1 MLSYVT
7 SSLLSLALPEGQ
19 VFFYLLIAC
28 KIINSCY
35 TLLWDLKMDWG
46 LFDRNAGENTL
57 LREEI
62 VYPQKVRIHTL
73 LVFMFYYLNIFKENS
88 PLHRRCVDLCA
99 LFEQAYYYCAI
110 IEDVILRFAWTIP
123 LSLGVVTTFP
133 NISDILATVLAPLEV
148 FRWVHQHIS
157 IYIH

>member
-1 MLSYVT
+1 VVDVVYKVKADHTLNLEEHHAAKFCLLISLMFSYVT

-62 VYPQKVRIHTL
+62 VYPQKVRIC
-73 LVFMFYYLNIFKENS
+73 MFYYLNILK
-88 PLHRRCVDLCA
+88 RTDLFTA
-99 LFEQAYYYCAI
+99 F
-110 IEDVILRFAWTIP
+110 T
-123 LSLGVVTTFP
+123 LSFC
-133 NISDILATVLAPLEV
+133 
-148 FRWVHQHIS
+148 
-157 IYIH
+157 

>member
-1 MLSYVT
+1 MVDVVYKVKADHTLNLEEHHAAKSCLLISLMFSYVT

-62 VYPQKVRIHTL
+62 VYPQKVRIHIL
-73 LVFMFYYLNIFKENS
+73 LVFMFYYLNIFKENR
-88 PLHRRCVDLCA
+88 PLHGIHTVVLLICV
-99 LFEQAYYYCAI
+99 
-110 IEDVILRFAWTIP
+110 
-123 LSLGVVTTFP
+123 LSSNRLTT
-133 NISDILATVLAPLEV
+133 TVL
-148 FRWVHQHIS
+148 
-157 IYIH
+157 